1 MIQSKL
7 ILLLKTFKKTEWR
20 RFKEFLAS
28 PYFNKRTDLIAFFIY
43 ITTTLPD
50 LSDKKLTK
58 TVVFKKLY
66 PNQIYD
72 DKQMRYLMNYT
83 LKAAEQFLG
92 QQKLESLS
100 LKDNYILEE
109 LVDRKLEKH
118 AKGYFEKIA
127 KNQDNTQEKSISHY
141 YAQYKLADTANK
153 HFNNQVLRKDDPNL
167 QLSSDNLDLFY
178 LINKFK
184 YSCEMLNRQRVFST
198 NYNLHFTNHI
208 FDFLKKD
215 KSINEPLIIIY
226 SQIYD
231 IQLKENA
238 VKEFEKLKE
247 FIQSYNKVI
256 SAIEKQHI
264 YFYAIN
270 YCSQQIRNNVNRNY
284 YATECLNLYLDGI
297 EQEFLFVN
305 QFLSPWTFKNV
316 IRLGL
321 NLKRYD
327 WTEQFIQNYYKKLA
341 PTFQED
347 AMHYNLADLY
357 YRKKNYK
364 IAQSH
369 LQLVEYSDVFY
380 NLDAKEMLLKIYYE
394 NDEIES
400 LFSLIAAFSIY
411 LRRNKKISTNV
422 RDTYLNF
429 ATLLHQIVR
438 TTKNKIPLVIH
449 KINQTKL
456 VANRNW
462 LLQICQEL

>member
-1 MIQSKL
+1 MTQSKL

-28 PYFNKRTDLIAFFIY
+28 PYFNKRTDLIAFFAY
-43 ITTTLPD
+43 IAATLPD
-50 LSDKKLTK
+50 LPDKKLTK

-66 PNQIYD
+66 PSQPYD

-92 QQKLESLS
+92 QQKLEYLS

-127 KNQDNTQEKSISHY
+127 KNQDSTQEKSINHY
-141 YAQYKLADTANK
+141 YTQYKLADTANK

-184 YSCEMLNRQRVFST
+184 YSCEMLNRQKFFST
-198 NYNLHFTNHI
+198 NYDLHFTNHI
-208 FDFLKKD
+208 FDFLKKG
-215 KSINEPLIIIY
+215 SYINEPLITIY
-226 SQIYD
+226 SQVYD
-231 IQLKENA
+231 MQLKENA
-238 VKEFEKLKE
+238 AEEFEKLKD

-256 SAIEKQHI
+256 SDTEKQHI

-327 WTEQFIQNYYKKLA
+327 WTEQFIQKYYKKLA
-341 PTFQED
+341 PEFQED

-364 IAQSH
+364 IAQNH

-394 NDEIES
+394 NNETES
-400 LFSLIAAFSIY
+400 LFSLIASFSIY
-411 LRRNKKISTNV
+411 LRRNKKISMNV

-438 TTKNKIPLVIH
+438 TTKSKIPTIIN

-456 VANRNW
+456 VANRSW